1 MSKIDVSKL
10 RLGGILSETSF
21 FIIKGIESGRIQVED
36 DSGNDLTIG
45 IEYVKDVLKSA
56 DIYEQEEKRTITELA
71 DIFINTPRIA
81 MTVAYYKKDTEKTK
95 KDWEAEKAAKI
106 EEINNAKVSEVPS
119 LLNNLIENPISK
131 IIPGELRVMKGR
143 HYGEVDDL
151 GRVRFVDME
160 ISLNKNSN
168 MDNRLRLVDPRTIS
182 YIIVDGIK
190 YSLKK

>member
-1 MSKIDVSKL
+1 
-10 RLGGILSETSF
+10 
-21 FIIKGIESGRIQVED
+21 
-36 DSGNDLTIG
+36 
-45 IEYVKDVLKSA
+45 
-56 DIYEQEEKRTITELA
+56 LA